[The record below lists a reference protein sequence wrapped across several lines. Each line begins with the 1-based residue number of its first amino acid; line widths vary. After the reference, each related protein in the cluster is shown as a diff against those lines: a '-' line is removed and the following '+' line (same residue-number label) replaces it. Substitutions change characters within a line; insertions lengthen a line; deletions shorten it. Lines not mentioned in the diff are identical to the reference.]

1 MSQTFFPY
9 SILLGGGWPR
19 RIGLI
24 ETVSP
29 LLGHSTHFVLL
40 NDGVL
45 RESVKLDKSHVHLSR
60 RILHSKLFN
69 ELAVQVD
76 ISHQHGLVHGDLHPK
91 NIRTD
96 GTKVVILDWEP
107 SVQQIVHGMAR
118 LKGTFPYIHPEDLDR
133 RDLSRKTDYLCL
145 VRMWT
150 GLPFQGCLSILEQWQ
165 ATSMN
170 GSAESLADRLE
181 LSHPIDSPRSST
193 LMLSRQG
200 PVDIS

>member
-19 RIGLI
+19 RIRLI
-24 ETVSP
+24 ETVSR

-45 RESVKLDKSHVHLSR
+45 RESVKLTKSHAHLSR

-69 ELAVQVD
+69 QLAAQVD
-76 ISHQHGLVHGDLHPK
+76 VSHQHGLVHGDLHPK
-91 NIRTD
+91 NIMTD
-96 GTKVVILDWEP
+96 GMKVVILDWEP

-118 LKGTFPYIHPEDLDR
+118 LKGSFPYIHPEDLDR
-133 RDLSRKTDYLCL
+133 RDLSRKTDHLCL

-150 GLPFQGCLSILEQWQ
+150 GLNYKDCLLTLERWQ
-165 ATSMN
+165 ASSIN
-170 GSAESLADRLE
+170 GSAVCMANWLQST
-181 LSHPIDSPRSST
+181 HPMGTLRSST
-193 LMLSRQG
+193 FRVSRQG
-200 PVDIS
+200 PIDIS